1 MCCWTSVSI
10 GRARESSTRSVLA
23 LGAVFYF
30 AIVRLGCGHHAA
42 NGTGVRPQAISDGRP
57 ASHVVP
63 AEAEH
68 RSTSC
73 ASTRRIGRN
82 ASDAGLLAPT
92 TVTGPPS
99 KIVAQG
105 VFGVPCLGSFVRPR
119 RGRVAKH
126 GREPVLGPRAARL
139 RCRLNDGDRA
149 RLPSHAVNC
158 EEVHKLGSENVIKSA
173 RSWSRPL
180 DGDWAMLGKDAE
192 GQQRPVVGQSNL

>member
-1 MCCWTSVSI
+1 MRAA
-10 GRARESSTRSVLA
+10 GPRARWQVHLPDERRTFRCLGHASTRVPESREGPVRA
-23 LGAVFYF
+23 PRFERRGSGSHHPHGRVRRGP
-30 AIVRLGCGHHAA
+30 IGVVRLGCGHHAA
-42 NGTGVRPQAISDGRP
+42 NVTGVRPQAASDGRP

-68 RSTSC
+68 RSTSS

-105 VFGVPCLGSFVRPR
+105 VFGVPCLGSFMRPR
-119 RGRVAKH
+119 RGRVAKY

-139 RCRLNDGDRA
+139 RCRLNDGGSRTG
-149 RLPSHAVNC
+149 PEPCC
-158 EEVHKLGSENVIKSA
+158 EL
-173 RSWSRPL
+173 
-180 DGDWAMLGKDAE
+180 
-192 GQQRPVVGQSNL
+192 